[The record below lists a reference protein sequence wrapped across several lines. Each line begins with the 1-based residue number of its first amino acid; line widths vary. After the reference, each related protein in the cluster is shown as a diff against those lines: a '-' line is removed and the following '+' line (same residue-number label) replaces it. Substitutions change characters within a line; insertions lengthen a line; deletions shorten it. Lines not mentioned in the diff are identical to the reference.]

1 MVITELNPEQNN
13 QTTMTTWSNCTNC
26 TDSVRINSSDYLLD
40 AYVLL
45 KKESKCHLC
54 LVHLAPV
61 GQVQR
66 VGAEED
72 DKTQ

>member
-1 MVITELNPEQNN
+1 M
-13 QTTMTTWSNCTNC
+13 
-26 TDSVRINSSDYLLD
+26 RINSSDYLLD